1 MPLLN
6 LIALYNYDNSIFQ
19 DLELP
24 TGIDKDACVDLFLT
38 ETSDFNMIYPNPE
51 FFKARLASWNK
62 RRLPIWRK
70 LWGTTQY
77 EYDPIANYDRTE
89 THTETVTHTGT
100 DSTQRTDQMT
110 HTGTDGT
117 QTSETATHTGTVA
130 NQNAATDTV
139 KRTGYNSDALQTTEQ
154 TEHTGNSTDTNNLT
168 DSAAGTATRTVNLAD
183 NSTGSETLT
192 RNLQDSVSR
201 SIRAYGNIGV
211 TTTQQ
216 MIEAER
222 ESVKFD
228 MYRVICDD
236 FIDAF
241 CVFTY

>member
-6 LIALYNYDNSIFQ
+6 LIALYNYDETLL
-19 DLELP
+19 DELDIP
-24 TGIDKDACVDLFLT
+24 VGLDKSACVDLLLT

-51 FFKARLASWNK
+51 FFKARLATWNK

-70 LWGTTQY
+70 LWATTQY

-117 QTSETATHTGTVA
+117 QTSETATHTGTVS
-130 NQNAATDTV
+130 NTNGATDTV

-168 DSAAGTATRTVNLAD
+168 DTGSGSATRTVNLAD
-183 NSTGSETLT
+183 NSTGTETLT

-222 ESVKFD
+222 ETVKFD
-228 MYRVICDD
+228 MYKIICDD

-241 CVFTY
+241 CVYTY

>member
-1 MPLLN
+1 MALLN
-6 LIALYNYDNSIFQ
+6 LIALYNYDNTIFQ
-19 DLELP
+19 DFELP
-24 TGIDKDACVDLFLT
+24 TGIDRDACIDLLLT
-38 ETSDFNMIYPNPE
+38 ETSDFNMIYPNPD
-51 FFKARLASWNK
+51 FFKMRLATWNK

-70 LWGTTQY
+70 LWGTTQF

-130 NQNAATDTV
+130 NQNSATDTV

-154 TEHTGNSTDTNNLT
+154 TEHSGNSTDTNNLT

-183 NSTGSETLT
+183 NSQGTETLT

>member
-1 MPLLN
+1 MALLN
-6 LIALYNYDNSIFQ
+6 LIALYNYDNTIFQ
-19 DLELP
+19 DFELP
-24 TGIDKDACVDLFLT
+24 TGIDRDACIDLLLT

-51 FFKARLASWNK
+51 FFKARLATWNK

-70 LWGTTQY
+70 LWGTTQF

-100 DSTQRTDQMT
+100 
-110 HTGTDGT
+110 
-117 QTSETATHTGTVA
+117 VA
-130 NQNAATDTV
+130 NQNSATDTV

-154 TEHTGNSTDTNNLT
+154 TEHSGNSTDTNNLT

-183 NSTGSETLT
+183 NSQGTETLT
-192 RNLQDSVSR
+192 RNLTDTVTR
-201 SIRAYGNIGV
+201 SIRAFGNIGV
-211 TTTQQ
+211 TTSQQ
-216 MIEAER
+216 MVQSER
-222 ESVKFD
+222 DIVKFD

>member
-6 LIALYNYDNSIFQ
+6 LIALYNYDKSIFQ

-24 TGIDKDACVDLFLT
+24 TGIDKDVCVDLFLT

-70 LWGTTQY
+70 LWGTTQF

-130 NQNAATDTV
+130 NQNSATDTV

-168 DSAAGTATRTVNLAD
+168 DTAAGSATRTVNLAD

-228 MYRVICDD
+228 MYRVICND

>member
-6 LIALYNYDNSIFQ
+6 LIALYNYDNTLLD
-19 DLELP
+19 DLEIPSGLDRNAC
-24 TGIDKDACVDLFLT
+24 IDLLLT
-38 ETSDFNMIYPNPE
+38 ETAGFNMIYPDPAM
-51 FFKARLASWNK
+51 FKQRLDTWNT
-62 RRLPIWRK
+62 RRMPIWLK
-70 LWGTTQY
+70 LWETTQY

-89 THTETVTHTGT
+89 THTETISHTGT
-100 DSTQRTDQMT
+100 DSTQRTDQT
-110 HTGTDGT
+110 
-117 QTSETATHTGTVA
+117 THTGTVS
-130 NQNAATDTV
+130 NQNSATDTT
-139 KRTGYNSDALQTTEQ
+139 KKTGYNSDTLQTTEQ
-154 TEHTGNSTDTNNLT
+154 TEYSGNSTDTNNLT
-168 DSAAGTATRTVNLAD
+168 DS
-183 NSTGSETLT
+183 SQGSSTLT
-192 RNLQDSVSR
+192 RNLQDSVTR

-228 MYRVICDD
+228 MYKVICDD

>member
-6 LIALYNYDNSIFQ
+6 LIALYNYDNTIFQ
-19 DLELP
+19 DLEVP
-24 TGIDKDACVDLFLT
+24 TGIDKDAC
-38 ETSDFNMIYPNPE
+38 IYPSPE

-70 LWGTTQY
+70 LWGTTQF

-89 THTETVTHTGT
+89 IHTETVTHTGT

-130 NQNAATDTV
+130 NQNSATDTV

-168 DSAAGTATRTVNLAD
+168 DTAAGSATRTVNLAD

-222 ESVKFD
+222 ESVKFEI
-228 MYRVICDD
+228 YRVICDD

>member
-6 LIALYNYDNSIFQ
+6 LIALYNYDNHLFD
-19 DLELP
+19 DLEIPSGL
-24 TGIDKDACVDLFLT
+24 DKNVCVDLLLT
-38 ETSDFNMIYPNPE
+38 ETSDFNMIYPDPQL
-51 FFKARLASWNK
+51 FKQRLDTWNT
-62 RRLPIWRK
+62 RRMPIWLK
-70 LWGTTQY
+70 LWSTTQY

-89 THTETVTHTGT
+89 THTETIRHTGT
-100 DSTQRTDQMT
+100 DSTQRNDQMT

-117 QTSETATHTGTVA
+117 QTTETATHTGTVS
-130 NQNAATDTV
+130 NQNGATDTV

-168 DSAAGTATRTVNLAD
+168 DTGSGSATRTVNLAD
-183 NSTGSETLT
+183 SSQGTETLT
-192 RNLQDSVSR
+192 RNLEDSVSR

-222 ESVKFD
+222 ESGRF
-228 MYRVICDD
+228 
-236 FIDAF
+236 
-241 CVFTY
+241 

>member
-6 LIALYNYDNSIFQ
+6 LIALYNYDNTLL
-19 DLELP
+19 DGLEIPAGL
-24 TGIDKDACVDLFLT
+24 DKAACVDLLLT
-38 ETSDFNMIYPNPE
+38 ETSGFNMMYPDPV
-51 FFKARLASWNK
+51 FFKARLETWNK

-70 LWGTTQY
+70 LWSTTQY

-117 QTSETATHTGTVA
+117 QTSETATHTGTVS
-130 NQNAATDTV
+130 NQNGATDTV
-139 KRTGYNSDALQTTEQ
+139 KKTGYNSDALQVTEQ

-168 DSAAGTATRTVNLAD
+168 DTGSGSATRTVNLAD
-183 NSTGSETLT
+183 NSTGTETLT
-192 RNLQDSVSR
+192 RNLQDSVER
-201 SIRAYGNIGV
+201 SIRAKGNIGV

-228 MYRVICDD
+228 MYKVICDD